1 MSKNYCV
8 KCSRKFIRGEEC
20 AYDNKGNLAHVICLV
35 GTAEFLNPRPAD
47 ELSGIQSTAPES
59 FMKNDQGKPAY
70 HLLMPEF
77 LDGIATVL
85 EFGAR
90 KYEPNNWARG
100 AEWSRYFAALQ
111 RHMWAWWGG
120 EDNDPETGLS
130 HLYHAG
136 CCLMFLGSYMERG
149 LGDDDRFISE
159 LDKRRDVNQRR
170 K

>member
-1 MSKNYCV
+1 MPGSECMFYDDGCPHKVWAGVDTYLCACTKEEYSEMHLKNKTLADIIPKPPSGYITNPPEF
-8 KCSRKFIRGEEC
+8 KKF
-20 AYDNKGNLAHVICLV
+20 
-35 GTAEFLNPRPAD
+35 
-47 ELSGIQSTAPES
+47 
-59 FMKNDQGKPAY
+59 DQGKPAY

-77 LDGIATVL
+77 LDGVAKVL

-120 EDNDPETGLS
+120 EDNDPETGMS

-136 CCLMFLGSYMERG
+136 CCLMFLSSYLERG
-149 LGDDDRFISE
+149 LGDDDRFNPSE
-159 LDKRRDVNQRR
+159 
-170 K
+170 